1 MKLVE
6 LTDTLVSLLRN
17 EIPSPHS
24 SGNWIYSD
32 YPRID
37 ATFPRISLTQTS
49 GALTAVAIGE
59 CTESGKTGELM
70 SISFDIDIWVKVT
83 DKYTSLTTPPVM
95 YVGSKLRE
103 YYADLILSAL
113 EAEKETLRADHG
125 IIDIGINSIT
135 TAPLDEEH
143 LLHRKTITIE
153 VTFVWEHD

>member
-6 LTDTLVSLLRN
+6 LTDTLVSLLRS

-32 YPRID
+32 YPRMD
-37 ATFPRISLTQTS
+37 ATFPRISLTQTA

-59 CTESGKTGELM
+59 CTDSGKTGELM

-83 DKYTSLTTPPVM
+83 DKYTNTATPAVT

-103 YYADLILSAL
+103 YYADLILSAF
-113 EAEKETLRADHG
+113 EAEKETLRTDHG
-125 IIDIGINSIT
+125 IIDIGVNNIST
-135 TAPLDEEH
+135 SALDEEH